1 MSSILKAGIAGV
13 IVLTLW
19 LASVAQAQTG
29 NAGITITNQAGAT
42 YRDDT
47 GADYQ
52 TVSPTVTFTVKPV
65 AGVVVTPD
73 DTQSSGIAAP
83 NDRLTRVFRVCNAGN
98 RPDAYVLTS
107 AEVAAP
113 STLAALNYDVNGDGL
128 LSAGD
133 TPVTLNSTATPVL
146 QPGECLGV
154 LMTVSTGAVSSGTAL
169 TLTITAKSTATNT
182 ANGAPQDKGTIINNV
197 GSAVSL
203 TAPENP
209 SLPPMKLVENKDRV
223 TTTAGSV
230 LNYSVSFRNRG
241 AVPARNVL
249 LADDLPGELDYL
261 PGTLKLGNR
270 LLTDADDS
278 DEGRVS
284 GKRFEVRLPLVAP
297 DETVMVTF
305 QGRLN
310 QNVIPGVG
318 VVNTAT
324 VSGEN
329 LKTTVRTT
337 ETVAVINPYG
347 VVYAGYSAGS
357 VRVAGAKVVLSTDRE
372 GGVPVTISATP
383 GFAPNEQNANPF
395 LTDQQGQF
403 NFALSPAQLGAPDN
417 PAVYYLNV
425 SAQGWRQRT
434 LEITIHPTANNLYS
448 ATIKAL
454 DGQPVAQGGGF
465 QLTNVPV
472 TLDNLAAL
480 VLNIPVFEPSTLE
493 LSKIADRQHVQI
505 GDMISYRA
513 EARNASSI
521 VLSDLTLTDTL
532 PPSFNFIPGTARI
545 QVGSSPAYAIEPA
558 VSGSA
563 LKFVIGQIGAGERV
577 TITYRV
583 RIGANAR
590 DGEQINSIIGSGKYP
605 SGDLITTPPAK
616 APVIVGQGVFSM
628 RQIII
633 GRVFEDT
640 NGNGLFDRG
649 ERPVAGARVY
659 LDNGTSVITD
669 SQGMYNFPSVEEGAT
684 VVSLDPVTVP
694 RGFALHENGL
704 KSGRS
709 WTRLLRTP
717 LGGGGLLRVSFPLL
731 KLTSPISGTVTDI
744 SGDSAEAV
752 DAKSAS
758 RAAAAKASPAVENNP
773 RRKAI
778 STGAGLRAGT
788 YERAATENIEPVAP
802 GDLKVLSPEPNEVIL
817 APSLSVAARVAMDY
831 TVALELNG
839 ARVSD
844 HNIGVKELDRKNKVA
859 TFVFVSLLAR
869 PGRNHL
875 KVTAIAADGTPGR
888 TVEMDV
894 MGPGPAKRIEVVTE
908 RNEISAGGRDATTV
922 RIRAFDEWGNPAM
935 SGQIAVEVSLGRLP
949 GRKGETPEAPIQNA
963 NLNAPLLA
971 GEGLEPATGGQNGAG
986 TRQQIVTIEQ
996 GEATLQLVG
1005 EGAPGNAEI
1014 VARAGDVQGRGRVR
1028 IMPEVRPQLLV
1039 GLAEASFGS
1048 AAPDIALH
1056 GDDRSYR
1063 THTEFYFK
1071 GALPKQV
1078 MMTLAYN
1085 SFRPLTRTAGRN
1097 RVFALDP
1104 LDRVYPV
1111 FGDSS
1116 SRFEDAQSNS
1126 KLYARF
1132 DRGRAFVMFGDF
1144 DVNSD
1149 NNTTAW
1155 QSQNLSENLASSAIG
1170 NQALPAN
1177 SANSGSGGPQLTGY
1191 QRRLTGV
1198 KLHFENARGDY
1209 LSATGARPDTAF
1221 ARDVFPGR
1229 TFGLVQLSSPDI
1241 IQGSETVVLEV
1252 RDRRSPEI
1260 ILSRQT
1266 LARSVDYNLDP
1277 DLGVIFFMRPISTF
1291 DYALNLVQIV
1301 VTYEHVAV
1309 GLTSAVYTARGAKAF
1324 ETAGLRVGASFVN
1337 QRQDQFG
1344 PYYLGGV
1351 DLEQKLPFNG
1361 TLQFEWGMSRG
1372 RVASGGNLFFG
1383 GTGAN
1388 ALDQEH
1394 NGHAFRADLRQPV
1407 NWREGLVQ
1415 ANFLKSDA
1423 DYLNPFGSTVTPGT
1437 QRASLAFDLKPR
1449 RRSLMRFGF
1458 TDERNHTENFN
1469 NNRRTASIGW
1479 VESVHDKLR
1488 VSFGYD
1494 YRSFSD
1500 ASGTAL
1506 ANAANNAASHAAGNT
1521 AAPATFAGRAV
1532 TSHLITAGAEYTPN
1546 DKLQLAVRREQNLS
1560 ESDPSYPNQTTITAG
1575 YRLNSLAKIFFT
1587 QRLASQAIT
1596 PVSDVMA
1603 MGFGGLS
1610 SRRETAIGVE
1620 TALGRYTSLNTRY
1633 QIDNG
1638 INGTDSFAVI
1648 GLINRL
1654 PVSKQISLDLGY
1666 ERGMH
1671 LAGNG
1676 QSFNNASLGFTW
1688 QPNESFRAAAR
1699 YELRALNGFGQILT
1713 FGAAGKVTSSLTS
1726 LGRFQVA
1733 RADYQGHGNLNI
1745 NGIAALAWRPLES
1758 DRTALLFSYNHRTF
1772 EQAGQ
1777 RSFEAT
1783 RDRADIISTDGLFQ
1797 ATRRLELY
1805 GRFALKFSENGRA
1818 DVPLAATLTM
1828 LGQGRAEFRFAR
1840 YFDLAGEG
1848 RTLWQPSNSS
1858 QRNSL
1863 GAELGFWALADLR
1876 FGVGYNFT
1884 RAVEPT
1890 YFGGVSPAGSFTQ
1903 RRGVYFVISS
1913 KLSNLF
1919 NLFGTSRDG
1928 LVTMDE
1934 AQTHEY
1940 LAQNFDPNQKDP
1952 PRKVRAGQVHAE
1964 PKLQT
1969 KPVVAVTTEPDAAEM
1984 KQKAAELPPV
1994 QTMRTHNTTIITARP
2009 PVPSVSPVQDA
2020 AEVPVKPVAPEVKRN
2035 EAGGVI
2041 LNAMELSF
2049 TVQIGSHK
2057 RLAEARRH
2065 AAYLKE
2071 FGIEARVVKAEVP
2084 GRGLWYR
2091 VQSGR
2096 FSTLDEAGN
2105 YGVKLKEKGA
2115 LINFVIADFQT
2126 TDPISR

>member
-1 MSSILKAGIAGV
+1 MSSILKAGMAGA

-19 LASVAQAQTG
+19 LASAVQAQTG
-29 NAGITITNQAGAT
+29 SAGITITNQAGAT

-52 TVSPTVTFTVKPV
+52 AVSPTVTFTVKPV

-73 DTQSSGIAAP
+73 DTQSTGIAAP
-83 NDRLTRVFRVCNAGN
+83 NDRITRVFRICNAGN
-98 RPDAYVLTS
+98 TPDAYVLTS

-128 LSAGD
+128 PGAGD
-133 TPVTLNSTATPVL
+133 TPVTLNSTVTPVL
-146 QPGECLGV
+146 QPGECIGV
-154 LMTVSTGAVSSGTAL
+154 LMTVSTGAISSGTAL
-169 TLTITAKSTATNT
+169 TLTITAKSTATGT

-249 LADDLPGELDYL
+249 LADDLPTELDYL
-261 PGTLKLGNR
+261 PGTLKLGSR
-270 LLTDADDS
+270 ALTDADDS

-297 DETVMVTF
+297 DETVIVTF

-329 LKTTVRTT
+329 IRTTVRTT

-372 GGVPVTISATP
+372 GTIPVTTSATT

-403 NFALSPAQLGAPDN
+403 NFALSPTQLGTADN

-434 LEITIHPTANNLYS
+434 LEITIRPTANNLYS
-448 ATIKAL
+448 ATIRAL
-454 DGQPVAQGGGF
+454 DGQPVAQSGGF
-465 QLTNVPV
+465 RLTNVPV

-480 VLNIPVFEPSTLE
+480 VMNIPVFEPSTLE
-493 LSKIADRQHVQI
+493 LSKIADRQHIQI

-558 VSGSA
+558 VSGST
-563 LKFVIGQIGAGERV
+563 LKFIIGQIGAGERV

-590 DGEQINSIIGSGKYP
+590 DGEQVNSIVGSGKYP

-628 RQIII
+628 RQVII

-640 NGNGLFDRG
+640 NGNGLFDKG
-649 ERPVAGARVY
+649 ERPVAAARVY

-669 SQGMYNFPSVEEGAT
+669 SQGMFNFPSVEEGAT

-694 RGFALHENGL
+694 KGFALHENGL

-709 WTRLLRTP
+709 WTRMLRTP
-717 LGGGGLLRVSFPLL
+717 LGGGGLLRVNFPLL
-731 KLTSPISGTVTDI
+731 KITSPVSSTVTDLN
-744 SGDSAEAV
+744 GGADPEPVEAKN
-752 DAKSAS
+752 AG
-758 RAAAAKASPAVENNP
+758 RAASAKANPAVENNP
-773 RRKAI
+773 RRKTI

-802 GDLKVLSPEPNEVIL
+802 GDLKILSPEPNEVIL

-831 TVALELNG
+831 TVTLELNG

-844 HNIGVKELDRKNKVA
+844 KNIGVKEIDRKNKVA

-875 KVTAIAADGTPGR
+875 KITAIAPDGTPGR

-894 MGPGPAKRIEVVTE
+894 MGPGPAKRIEIVTE

-935 SGQIAVEVSLGRLP
+935 SGQVAVEVSAGRLLGR
-949 GRKGETPEAPIQNA
+949 RDETPEVPKHSA
-963 NLNAPLLA
+963 NLNAPSLA
-971 GEGLEPATGGQNGAG
+971 GEGIESASGSQTGAG
-986 TRQQIVTIEQ
+986 TRQQIVTIEN
-996 GEATLQLVG
+996 GEATLQLIG

-1048 AAPDIALH
+1048 AAPDIALR

-1132 DRGRAFVMFGDF
+1132 DRGRSFVMFGDF

-1177 SANSGSGGPQLTGY
+1177 SANFGSGGPQLTGY

-1198 KLHFENARGDY
+1198 KLHLENARGDY
-1209 LSATGARPDTAF
+1209 LTATGARPDTAF

-1229 TFGLVQLSSPDI
+1229 TFGLVQLSSTDI

-1252 RDRRSPEI
+1252 RDRRNPEI

-1266 LARSVDYNLDP
+1266 LVRSVDYNLDP

-1301 VTYEHVAV
+1301 ATYEHVAI
-1309 GLTSAVYTARGAKAF
+1309 GLSSAVYTARGAKAF
-1324 ETAGLRVGASFVN
+1324 EAAGLRVGSSFVN

-1351 DLEQKLPFNG
+1351 DLEQKLPFSG

-1388 ALDQEH
+1388 TLDQEH
-1394 NGHAFRADLRQPV
+1394 NGNAFRAELRQPV
-1407 NWREGLVQ
+1407 NWREGVIQ
-1415 ANFLKSDA
+1415 ASFLKSDA

-1437 QRASLAFDLKPR
+1437 QRASIAFDLKPR
-1449 RRSLMRFGF
+1449 SRSLMRFGF
-1458 TDERNHTENFN
+1458 TDERHHTENFN
-1469 NNRRTASIGW
+1469 NSRRTASIGW

-1506 ANAANNAASHAAGNT
+1506 ANAANNAANNPANNAAGSA
-1521 AAPATFAGRAV
+1521 AAPASFAGREV
-1532 TSHLITAGAEYTPN
+1532 TSNLITVGAEYTPN

-1603 MGFGGLS
+1603 TGFGGLS
-1610 SRRETAIGVE
+1610 SRRETAVGIE

-1654 PVSKQISLDLGY
+1654 PVSRQISLDLGY

-1688 QPNESFRAAAR
+1688 QPNENFRSAAR
-1699 YELRALNGFGQILT
+1699 YELRDLNGFGQILT

-1733 RADYQGHGNLNI
+1733 RADFQGRGNLTI

-1772 EQAGQ
+1772 EQSAQ
-1777 RSFEAT
+1777 RGFDAT
-1783 RDRADIISTDGLFQ
+1783 RDRADIVSTDGLFQ

-1840 YFDLAGEG
+1840 YFDLAGEA

-1863 GAELGFWALADLR
+1863 GAELGFWALSDLR
-1876 FGVGYNFT
+1876 FGLGYNFT
-1884 RAVEPT
+1884 RATEPT

-1913 KLSNLF
+1913 KLSNMF

-1940 LAQNFDPNQKDP
+1940 LAQNFDPKQKEP
-1952 PRKVRAGQVHAE
+1952 QHKPRTAE
-1964 PKLQT
+1964 PKPQA
-1969 KPVVAVTTEPDAAEM
+1969 KPLMTATEPDEAEA
-1984 KQKAAELPPV
+1984 KEKISELPPV
-1994 QTMRTHNTTIITARP
+1994 QTARTQRTTIIAAQP
-2009 PVPSVSPVQDA
+2009 PVPAVSAIQDA
-2020 AEVPVKPVAPEVKRN
+2020 AEVPVKPVVPEVRRN

-2057 RLAEARRH
+2057 RLADARRH

-2071 FGIEARVVKAEVP
+2071 FGIEARIVKAEVP

-2105 YGVKLKEKGA
+2105 YGAKLKEKGA
-2115 LINFVIADFQT
+2115 LVNFVIADFQT